1 MPDTDLPPVLPPSSE
16 LKSSELNAASVLD
29 IDQNSGTASASEV
42 QRNADMTN
50 AQPDAAHTPSEPVI
64 GDGITINTSIPPVSA
79 TTAERKAYLNH
90 LIKRLPNLPGVYKMI
105 GKNGDILYVGKAKS
119 LKNRVSSYFAKTIDH
134 PKTRAL
140 VQRIHH
146 IDTIITRSET
156 EALLLEQNL
165 IKLHRPPYNVLL
177 RDDKSYLY
185 VFISADK
192 PYPRLAYGRG
202 KGQHQKGKFFGPF
215 PSAHAAKETL
225 LLMQKMFQ
233 VRQCTNTFF
242 KARQRPC
249 LEYQIKRCR
258 APCVGLVSPEDYTD
272 DVNNTIR
279 FLKGEGTDLQVRLVG
294 KMEQAAEAMQ
304 FEQAAFYRD
313 QLSMLREV
321 QAKQAV
327 YTVKGEADIIAIAS
341 QAGITC
347 VHVMNVRGGRVLG
360 GNNYFPDVDSQQD
373 LAENLSEFVIAFYF
387 QVSDD
392 LPDDLIVSHELPDQA
407 AVGDALA
414 EQFGKKVAI
423 KTRVREQRAEWLSL
437 AQMNA
442 NNALQTKLGDYLEV
456 KARYRALQDIL
467 RDALDGKTL
476 DRIECF
482 DISHTMGEATIAS
495 CVVCDQGGLR
505 KRDYRQYAIH
515 GITGGDDYAAMQQ
528 ALTRRYSKQPL
539 PDLLLIDGGKG
550 QLNMAK
556 NVLTE
561 LGILGQTLLVGV
573 AKGEGRK
580 AGLEVLHFIDREPL
594 DLPPDSKALH
604 LIMHIR
610 DEAHRFAITAH
621 RKKRDKRRASSVL
634 EAIPGLGEKRRRD
647 LLNHFG
653 GLQQLLGASQQEI
666 EQVHGIGKVMANTI
680 YKVLHH

>member
-1 MPDTDLPPVLPPSSE
+1 MPKNKMPSIDPATIE
-16 LKSSELNAASVLD
+16 IAAA
-29 IDQNSGTASASEV
+29 TA
-42 QRNADMTN
+42 D
-50 AQPDAAHTPSEPVI
+50 
-64 GDGITINTSIPPVSA
+64 
-79 TTAERKAYLNH
+79 RKARLDH
-90 LIKRLPNLPGVYKMI
+90 LIKRLPNLPGVYKML
-105 GKNGDILYVGKAKS
+105 GKNGDIIYVGKAKS
-119 LKNRVSSYFAKTIDH
+119 LKSRVNSDFAKTIDH

-140 VQRIHH
+140 VQRIDN
-146 IDTIITRSET
+146 IETIITRSET

-202 KGQHQKGKFFGPF
+202 KGQHQKGRFFGPF
-215 PSAHAAKETL
+215 PSAHAAKQTL
-225 LLMQKMFQ
+225 LMMQKMFM
-233 VRQCTNTFF
+233 VRQCTNAFF
-242 KARQRPC
+242 AQRQRPC
-249 LEYQIKRCR
+249 LEYQIKRCK
-258 APCVGLVSPEDYTD
+258 APCVGLVSPEEYAD

-279 FLKGEGTDLQVRLVG
+279 FLKGEGTDLQVKLVG
-294 KMEQAAEAMQ
+294 KMEQAAEDMN
-304 FEQAAFYRD
+304 FEQAALYRD

-347 VHVMNVRGGRVLG
+347 VHVMNVRNGQVLG
-360 GNNYFPDVDSQQD
+360 GNNYFPDVDSEND
-373 LAENLSEFVIAFYF
+373 IADNLSEFVSSFYF

-392 LPDDLIVSHELPDQA
+392 LPEELIISHELPDQTA
-407 AVGDALA
+407 MIEALT
-414 EQFGKKVAI
+414 ETFGKKVTI
-423 KTRVREQRAEWLSL
+423 KTKVREQRSEWLTL

-456 KARYRALQDIL
+456 KSRFNALNAVLKEALQ
-467 RDALDGKTL
+467 GKSL

-495 CVVCDQGGLR
+495 CVVADQGGLR

-515 GITGGDDYAAMQQ
+515 GITGGDDYAAMKQV
-528 ALTRRYSKQPL
+528 LNRRYSKQPL

-556 NVLTE
+556 DVLSE
-561 LGILGQTLLVGV
+561 LGILTQTLLVGV

-594 DLPPDSKALH
+594 DLPADSKALH

-621 RKKRDKRRASSVL
+621 RKKRDKRRSSSVL
-634 EAIPGLGEKRRRD
+634 EAIPGLGEKRRRE

-653 GLQQLLGASQQEI
+653 GLQQLLGASQDEI
-666 EQVHGIGKVMANTI
+666 GQVNGIGKVMANTI
-680 YKVLHH
+680 YKVLHG

>member
-1 MPDTDLPPVLPPSSE
+1 MPKE
-16 LKSSELNAASVLD
+16 RKSSVNPAIDPATIEIAAA
-29 IDQNSGTASASEV
+29 TA
-42 QRNADMTN
+42 D
-50 AQPDAAHTPSEPVI
+50 
-64 GDGITINTSIPPVSA
+64 
-79 TTAERKAYLNH
+79 RKARLDH
-90 LIKRLPNLPGVYKMI
+90 LIKRMPNWPGVYKML
-105 GKNGDILYVGKAKS
+105 GKNGDIIYVGKAKS
-119 LKNRVSSYFAKTIDH
+119 LKSRVNSYFAKTIDH

-140 VQRIHH
+140 VQRIDN
-146 IDTIITRSET
+146 IETIITRSET

-202 KGQHQKGKFFGPF
+202 KGQHQKGRFFGPF
-215 PSAHAAKETL
+215 PSAHAAKQTL
-225 LLMQKMFQ
+225 LMMQKMFM
-233 VRQCTNTFF
+233 VRQCTNAFF
-242 KARQRPC
+242 AQRQRPC
-249 LEYQIKRCR
+249 LEYQIKRCK
-258 APCVGLVSPEDYTD
+258 APCVGLVSPEDYAD

-279 FLKGEGTDLQVRLVG
+279 FLKGEGTDLQVKLVG
-294 KMEQAAEAMQ
+294 KMEQAAEDMN
-304 FEQAAFYRD
+304 FEQAALYRD

-347 VHVMNVRGGRVLG
+347 VHVMNVRNGQVLG
-360 GNNYFPDVDSQQD
+360 GNNYFPDVDSEND
-373 LAENLSEFVIAFYF
+373 IADNLSEFVSSFYF

-392 LPDDLIVSHELPDQA
+392 LPEELIISHELPDQTA
-407 AVGDALA
+407 MTEALT
-414 EQFGKKVAI
+414 ETFGKKVTI
-423 KTRVREQRAEWLSL
+423 KTKVREQRSEWLTL

-456 KARYRALQDIL
+456 KSRFNALNAVLKEALQ
-467 RDALDGKTL
+467 GKSL

-495 CVVCDQGGLR
+495 CVVADQGGLR

-515 GITGGDDYAAMQQ
+515 GITGGDDYAAMKQV
-528 ALTRRYSKQPL
+528 LNRRYSKQPL

-556 NVLTE
+556 DVLSE
-561 LGILGQTLLVGV
+561 LGILPQTLLVGV

-594 DLPPDSKALH
+594 DLPADSKALH

-621 RKKRDKRRASSVL
+621 RKKRDKRRSSSVL
-634 EAIPGLGEKRRRD
+634 EAIPGLGEKRRRE

-653 GLQQLLGASQQEI
+653 GLQQLLGASQDEI
-666 EQVHGIGKVMANTI
+666 GQVNGIGKVMANTI
-680 YKVLHH
+680 YKVLHG

>member
-1 MPDTDLPPVLPPSSE
+1 MP
-16 LKSSELNAASVLD
+16 KNK
-29 IDQNSGTASASEV
+29 
-42 QRNADMTN
+42 
-50 AQPDAAHTPSEPVI
+50 TPSIDPS
-64 GDGITINTSIPPVSA
+64 TIEIANTPDRK
-79 TTAERKAYLNH
+79 ERLNH
-90 LIKRLPNLPGVYKMI
+90 LIKRLPNLPGVYKML
-105 GKNGDILYVGKAKS
+105 GKNGDIIYVGKAKS
-119 LKNRVSSYFAKTIDH
+119 LKSRVNSYFAKTIDH

-140 VQRIHH
+140 VQRIDN
-146 IDTIITRSET
+146 IEIIVTRSET

-165 IKLHRPPYNVLL
+165 IKEHRPPYNVLL

-192 PYPRLAYGRG
+192 VYPRLAFGRG

-225 LLMQKMFQ
+225 ILMQKMFQ
-233 VRQCTNTFF
+233 VRQCSDTFF
-242 KARQRPC
+242 KQRQRPC

-258 APCVGLVSPEDYTD
+258 APCVGLVSPEEYAD

-279 FLKGEGTDLQVRLVG
+279 FLKGEGGDLHVKLIG
-294 KMEQAAEAMQ
+294 KMEEAAEAMK

-347 VHVMNVRGGRVLG
+347 VHVMNVRGGRMLG
-360 GNNYFPDVDSQQD
+360 GKNYFPDVDSKD
-373 LAENLSEFVIAFYF
+373 DIAENLSQFISSFYF

-392 LPDDLIVSHELPDQA
+392 LPDEIILSHELPDEQA
-407 AVGDALA
+407 VTEALS
-414 EQFGKKVAI
+414 EVYNKKVSL
-423 KTRVREQRAEWLSL
+423 KTRVREQRNEWLTL
-437 AQMNA
+437 ANLNA

-456 KARYRALQDIL
+456 KSRYQALKDVL
-467 RDALDGKTL
+467 GETFGKTGKTI

-515 GITGGDDYAAMQQ
+515 GVTDGDDYGAMKQ

-556 NVLTE
+556 EVLID
-561 LGILGQTLLVGV
+561 LGILDQTLLIGV

-580 AGLEVLHFIDREPL
+580 AGLEVLHFIDRDPL
-594 DLPPDSKALH
+594 DLSANSKALH

-621 RKKRDKRRASSVL
+621 RKKRDKRRSSSVL

-653 GLQQLLGASQQEI
+653 GLQQLLGASQDEI
-666 EQVHGIGKVMANTI
+666 GQVTGIGKVMANTI
-680 YKVLHH
+680 YKVLHG

>member
-1 MPDTDLPPVLPPSSE
+1 MP
-16 LKSSELNAASVLD
+16 KNK
-29 IDQNSGTASASEV
+29 
-42 QRNADMTN
+42 
-50 AQPDAAHTPSEPVI
+50 TPSIDPA
-64 GDGITINTSIPPVSA
+64 TIEIAAA
-79 TTAERKAYLNH
+79 TADRKARLDH
-90 LIKRLPNLPGVYKMI
+90 LIKRLPNLPGVYKML
-105 GKNGDILYVGKAKS
+105 GKNGDIIYVGKAKS
-119 LKNRVSSYFAKTIDH
+119 LKSRVNSYFAKTIDH

-140 VQRIHH
+140 VQRIDN
-146 IDTIITRSET
+146 IETIITRSET

-202 KGQHQKGKFFGPF
+202 KGQHQKGRFFGPF
-215 PSAHAAKETL
+215 PSAHAAKQTL
-225 LLMQKMFQ
+225 LMMQKMFM
-233 VRQCTNTFF
+233 VRQCTNAFF
-242 KARQRPC
+242 AQRQRPC
-249 LEYQIKRCR
+249 LEYQIKRCK
-258 APCVGLVSPEDYTD
+258 APCVGLVSPEEYAD

-279 FLKGEGTDLQVRLVG
+279 FLKGEGTDLQVKLVG
-294 KMEQAAEAMQ
+294 KMEQAAEDMN
-304 FEQAAFYRD
+304 FEQAALYRD

-347 VHVMNVRGGRVLG
+347 VHVMNVRNGQVLG
-360 GNNYFPDVDSQQD
+360 GNNYFPDVDSEND
-373 LAENLSEFVIAFYF
+373 IADNLSEFVSSFYF

-392 LPDDLIVSHELPDQA
+392 LPEELIISHELPDQTA
-407 AVGDALA
+407 MTEALT
-414 EQFGKKVAI
+414 ENFGKKVTI
-423 KTRVREQRAEWLSL
+423 KTKVREQRSEWLTL

-456 KARYRALQDIL
+456 KSRFNALNAVLKEALQ
-467 RDALDGKTL
+467 GKSL

-495 CVVCDQGGLR
+495 CVVADQGGLR

-515 GITGGDDYAAMQQ
+515 GITGGDDYAAMKQV
-528 ALTRRYSKQPL
+528 LNRRYSKQPL

-556 NVLTE
+556 DVLSE
-561 LGILGQTLLVGV
+561 LGILTQTLLVGV

-594 DLPPDSKALH
+594 DLPADSKALH

-621 RKKRDKRRASSVL
+621 RKKRDKRRSSSVL
-634 EAIPGLGEKRRRD
+634 EAIPGLGEKRRRE

-653 GLQQLLGASQQEI
+653 GLQQLLGASQDEI
-666 EQVHGIGKVMANTI
+666 GQVNGIGKVMANTI
-680 YKVLHH
+680 YKVLHG